1 MKATRSFLI
10 VCFICS
16 FFALQAQDFPS
27 EIWHE
32 GKIVLLEGDTLRGLV
47 KYNLESDLIQF
58 TGNNKTIKAYTGR
71 KLLFFEIYDETVERY
86 RQFFSIPYSLNG
98 DYKVPIMFEVLVR
111 GEELSLLCR
120 EAVEYQMRS
129 YPYSMGG
136 TYSSYV
142 LVYTYYFLRPDG
154 TIIKYSGKK
163 KDLLYIMKEKQS
175 VMKEYIKE
183 SKIDVD
189 NRSDLAKTLIYYNSL
204 FDKT

>member
-1 MKATRSFLI
+1 MKTARSFLI
-10 VCFICS
+10 ICFLSS

-47 KYNLESDLIQF
+47 KYNLESDLIQYS
-58 TGNNKTIKAYTGR
+58 GNKKTIKAYTGR

-111 GEELSLLCR
+111 GDELSLLCR
-120 EAVEYQMRS
+120 EAIEYQVRS

-142 LVYTYYFLRPDG
+142 LVYTYYFMSPDG
-154 TIIKYSGKK
+154 TIAKFSGKK
-163 KDLLYIMKEKQS
+163 KDLLYIMKEKHS
-175 VMKEYIKE
+175 EMKKYIKE
-183 SKIDVD
+183 NKIDVD
-189 NRSDLAKTLIYYNSL
+189 KRSDLAKALIYYNSL